1 MAGHRLTIESIA
13 GGGDG
18 VARDDGMVVFVPRT
32 APGDVVDAEVAVK
45 GRMGRGRVTAVVT
58 PGPGR
63 TAPACAHYDG
73 DRCGGCQLQHLTL
86 EAQHAAKQAIIR
98 DAMRRIGKREVP
110 LPELRSGARA
120 WRYRRKLTLAL
131 RWRGD
136 RWTAGL
142 HQVEN
147 PERVFDLDDCRIAD
161 ERLLVVWRAILDAA
175 RHLPRVPELRGAVR
189 LLGDRASFVL
199 EGGKVWRDAEAFA
212 AAVPALAAIWWIPEE
227 GKRRL
232 MHDTRAA
239 AEPAAS
245 FVQVNPEMAE
255 ALHAFTV
262 ERVMAHAPATVVD
275 AYAGAGDVAL
285 VLASRGVQVTAIE
298 LDDEA
303 TAFSAARLPAG
314 SRAIAARV
322 EDAIGAA
329 LPADVVILNPPRAG
343 VDARVTR
350 QLAVTV
356 DTPRAI
362 VYVSCDP
369 ATLARDVARLPGW
382 RIASLT
388 AFDMF
393 PQTAHV
399 ETVCEL
405 VREVIA

>member
-1 MAGHRLTIESIA
+1 MPPHHLTIESIA

-32 APGDVVDAEVAVK
+32 APGDVVEAEVTVK
-45 GRMGRGRVTAVVT
+45 GRMGRGRVTSILT

-63 TAPACAHYDG
+63 TAPACPHYDG

-86 EAQHAAKQAIIR
+86 DAQRAAKQGIIR

-110 LPELRSGARA
+110 LPEIRGGARA

-131 RWRGD
+131 RWRGE

-147 PERVFDLDDCRIAD
+147 PERVFDLQDCRIAD
-161 ERLLVVWRAILDAA
+161 ERLLVIWRAILAA
-175 RHLPRVPELRGAVR
+175 GRHLPRVPELRGAVR
-189 LLGDRASFVL
+189 LLDDRASFVL
-199 EGGKVWRDAEAFA
+199 EGGKAWRDVETFA
-212 AAVPALAAIWWIPEE
+212 ASVPSLAAIWWIPEE

-232 MHDTRAA
+232 MHDARTA

-245 FVQVNPEMAE
+245 FVQVNPEMAD

-262 ERVMAHAPATVVD
+262 ERVMAHAPLRVVD
-275 AYAGAGDVAL
+275 AYAGAGDMAQM
-285 VLASRGVQVTAIE
+285 LAARGVHVTAIE
-298 LDDEA
+298 LDEDA

-314 SRAIAARV
+314 SRAISARV

-350 QLAVTV
+350 QLAATV
-356 DTPRAI
+356 DAPRAI
-362 VYVSCDP
+362 IYVSCDP
-369 ATLARDVARLPGW
+369 ATLARDIARLPGW

-405 VREVIA
+405 VRESAA